1 MFGGIILKI
10 VIEIIIQTL
19 LAFIGIWFIARLLGR
34 KQIAQ
39 LTVYEYIN
47 GITFGSIAA
56 TMATDLS
63 QRTWHHLIGLFLFG
77 FFTWCMSY
85 LSMKSKKL
93 EILFQGEPIVVIEQG
108 KILEENLKRCLYTVN
123 DLLEQLRTGNVFD
136 IRDVKYAIVESNGT
150 LSIMRYEDKEPVT
163 LKDIGIIP
171 DTREPFTAVILNGK
185 LIYENLKFLQID
197 EQWLK
202 NQLQT
207 KGISEF
213 KDVMYAAVNKKKQIY
228 IDLFRDNLFGN
239 EKTPQI

>member
-1 MFGGIILKI
+1 MAPFNRIIPFWFYMVYVLSIDEKQKI
-10 VIEIIIQTL
+10 RD
-19 LAFIGIWFIARLLGR
+19 FISR
-34 KQIAQ
+34 
-39 LTVYEYIN
+39 
-47 GITFGSIAA
+47 
-56 TMATDLS
+56 
-63 QRTWHHLIGLFLFG
+63 
-77 FFTWCMSY
+77 
-85 LSMKSKKL
+85 
-93 EILFQGEPIVVIEQG
+93 EPIVVIEQG

-136 IRDVKYAIVESNGT
+136 IRDIKYAIVSNGT